1 MARDVSNFNPAEAV
15 FRPGGPAMND
25 MEKRLEKLLND
36 AEECALISK
45 LATDPEKRE
54 LFARLAEHWK
64 ASAAEV
70 ERVIAAK
77 LARSSGERSNCL
89 TK

>member
-1 MARDVSNFNPAEAV
+1 MSTKVGVAGLGHWGPNLARNFAE
-15 FRPGGPAMND
+15 
-25 MEKRLEKLLND
+25 L
-36 AEECALISK
+36 AELTWLCDS
-45 LATDPEKRE
+45 DPEKRE